1 MNAKARATRSDIAK
15 LDAVELA
22 GRIRAAVDRGAD
34 VAEKVHKRALRLP
47 LAPFEGVEPLEGVVR
62 DLHRVSDRSISAI
75 YDFVRDV
82 NHGVARL
89 ATDWLAPPPPRSKPR
104 PRRKPAAR
112 GSAASEAA

>member
-1 MNAKARATRSDIAK
+1 MNAKAHASRSDVAK
-15 LDAVELA
+15 LDVAKLA

-62 DLHRVSDRSISAI
+62 DLHRVSDRSIGAI

-82 NHGVARL
+82 NHEVVRL
-89 ATDWLAPPPPRSKPR
+89 AEDWLAPRAAAKPR
-104 PRRKPAAR
+104 ARRKAARRPAPPAA
-112 GSAASEAA
+112 A

>member
-1 MNAKARATRSDIAK
+1 MKTKRARNEPAQ
-15 LDAVELA
+15 LA
-22 GRIRAAVDRGAD
+22 ARIRAAVDRGAD
-34 VAEKVHKRALRLP
+34 TAERVHKRVLRLP

-62 DLHRVSDRSISAI
+62 DLHRVSDRSIGAI